1 MTSSNARVVWMQQMV
16 SQCFARQG
24 DEGGHP
30 IDQELTEK
38 FIQFLNGKMGKTLL
52 IYYQKQIK
60 LNEKN
65 PPDSSLNPIYMCNE
79 QTKGIDLQ
87 NRACFFIRNIE
98 DGKEVN
104 FGVASD
110 ETVTFGEM
118 TSDSIIGMNKV
129 IYNYLFQGIEQV
141 QNNEWD
147 KIKKEQKEEFKKV
160 LENFAKD
167 INDTIESFVKGV
179 KFMELPSNVKE
190 YIQQDKKDYIRD
202 EEKQVLVAK
211 IEDVYQSWINTLTEE
226 IEDMDKGNQTSNDI
240 GPRSELERWK
250 FRMQRLTKV
259 NDFFKG
265 EDYRLVSQYFHEQ
278 KNKLSSKI
286 QSMIND
292 MKQKKIDSYTAY
304 AEARDN
310 VKYLS
315 TLEIYFDPLYNKG
328 PDNIIDSLQSLM
340 NSLKLISFT
349 ARYYDSTKMTNLF
362 SKITSQMIN
371 NCIDY
376 ILDKKVKDK
385 DGKEIGLANSDPN
398 FLWEQDPDALIKKFE
413 KCIELY
419 KCYKEKYKQAKTN
432 TTSSNKENNFEFGEN
447 QLFGK
452 FEQFCKRLTK
462 LIELFTTIKQ
472 FEDIRAHKLD
482 SMDTIQATYDAE
494 LEAFKH
500 KTSQLLK
507 YNDTKFDKDYVAFN
521 LKINDIENELHKII
535 NEEFKKLSWIEK
547 N

>member
-385 DGKEIGLANSDPN
+385 DGKEIGLANNDPN

-472 FEDIRAHKLD
+472 FEDIRKHKLD
-482 SMDTIQATYDAE
+482 SMDTIQASYDAE

-500 KTSQLLK
+500 KTAQLLK

-535 NEEFKKLSWIEK
+535 NMKKF
-547 N
+547 

>member
-1 MTSSNARVVWMQQMV
+1 
-16 SQCFARQG
+16 
-24 DEGGHP
+24 
-30 IDQELTEK
+30 L
-38 FIQFLNGKMGKTLL
+38 
-52 IYYQKQIK
+52 
-60 LNEKN
+60 
-65 PPDSSLNPIYMCNE
+65 CNE

-104 FGVASD
+104 FSTASD
-110 ETVTFGEM
+110 DQVSFGEM

-129 IYNYLFQGIEQV
+129 IYNYLFQSIESISP
-141 QNNEWD
+141 NDWD
-147 KIKKEQKEEFKKV
+147 KIKPEQQAEFKKV
-160 LENFAKD
+160 LENFAND
-167 INDTIESFVKGV
+167 INDTVESLVKGV
-179 KFMELPSNVKE
+179 NFKELPANVRE

-202 EEKQVLVAK
+202 EEKQVLVSK
-211 IEDVYQSWINTLTEE
+211 IEEVYQSWIEVLGKE
-226 IEDMDKGNQTSNDI
+226 IEEMDKDNQPFSDV

-250 FRMQRLTKV
+250 YRMQRLTKV

-362 SKITSQMIN
+362 SKM
-371 NCIDY
+371 
-376 ILDKKVKDK
+376 
-385 DGKEIGLANSDPN
+385 
-398 FLWEQDPDALIKKFE
+398 
-413 KCIELY
+413 
-419 KCYKEKYKQAKTN
+419 
-432 TTSSNKENNFEFGEN
+432 
-447 QLFGK
+447 
-452 FEQFCKRLTK
+452 K
-462 LIELFTTIKQ
+462 L
-472 FEDIRAHKLD
+472 
-482 SMDTIQATYDAE
+482 
-494 LEAFKH
+494 KH
-500 KTSQLLK
+500 
-507 YNDTKFDKDYVAFN
+507 
-521 LKINDIENELHKII
+521 I
-535 NEEFKKLSWIEK
+535 
-547 N
+547 